1 MTRHETSRA
10 TRALEILKQHP
21 TGIRSAELARALG
34 VETKQVHGSIASLV
48 RNGDVISCKV
58 TLGDGTETVEFR
70 LAADSGMPAPPNPQA
85 FSLKR
90 RAAGNP
96 IIPRPSEVGPALGS
110 ERPTAPAAPA
120 GPPPE
125 ASRKPAPARPEAKP
139 PRPGGEALDL
149 QLDQD
154 GGLIVSND
162 ETTLALN
169 PAQVLALGDFLRMTE
184 GVWRP

>member
-1 MTRHETSRA
+1 MTRHENSRP
-10 TRALEILKQHP
+10 TRALEILQRHP
-21 TGIRSAELARALG
+21 TGIRSAELAKALG
-34 VETKQVHGSIASLV
+34 IETKQIHGAIAGLM

-70 LAADSGMPAPPNPQA
+70 LAAGAGMPAPPNPQA
-85 FSLKR
+85 YSIRR

-110 ERPTAPAAPA
+110 ERPAGAAAPAAPPPDA
-120 GPPPE
+120 APKPGPVFPE
-125 ASRKPAPARPEAKP
+125 ATRPH
-139 PRPGGEALDL
+139 PGREALDL

-154 GGLIVSND
+154 GGLIVAND

>member
-1 MTRHETSRA
+1 MTRPENSRPA
-10 TRALEILKQHP
+10 RALEILQRHP
-21 TGIRSAELARALG
+21 TGIRSAALAKALG
-34 VETKQVHGSIASLV
+34 IETKQVHGAIASLV

-70 LAADSGMPAPPNPQA
+70 LAAGAGMPAPPNPQA
-85 FSLKR
+85 YSIRR

-110 ERPTAPAAPA
+110 ERPAGAAAPAAP
-120 GPPPE
+120 PPE
-125 ASRKPAPARPEAKP
+125 AAPKPAPARTEATQ
-139 PRPGGEALDL
+139 PRTGREALDL

-154 GGLIVSND
+154 GGLIVAND